1 MAKSKLVSQATQT
14 FGKPSSCDSSEGQ
27 LTQNA
32 SHSEVTPVTKET
44 DVVSMSFMR
53 RLYQNKGFSP
63 QATNII
69 LSCWRESSHQQ
80 YGTYI
85 SKWLLFC
92 SEREINPVRPSI
104 TMAVEFLTELYD
116 LGLGYS
122 SINTARCALS
132 AILEYPSSS
141 NSTFGQS
148 VDVKRFMKGIF
159 QSRPALPRYNKTW
172 DVQTMLQYLSSMK
185 DTKDLTLKDLSLKLV
200 ILVALTTAQRGQ
212 SLHLMDTANM
222 VHEQNSLVFM
232 LGSAIKQTK
241 PGRSSSELTIKLT
254 AYPPDEKLCVVRTC
268 LIYLEKTKSLRGT
281 ETQLFITHQKPHK
294 KASRDTIR
302 RWIKQIMATA
312 GIDVTVFKPHS
323 VRAAATSKAK
333 LNNAS
338 TSDIM
343 KAAGWTSAATFA
355 KYYDK
360 PIDLAEPLSFSVLK

>member
-1 MAKSKLVSQATQT
+1 
-14 FGKPSSCDSSEGQ
+14 
-27 LTQNA
+27 
-32 SHSEVTPVTKET
+32 
-44 DVVSMSFMR
+44 
-53 RLYQNKGFSP
+53 
-63 QATNII
+63 
-69 LSCWRESSHQQ
+69 
-80 YGTYI
+80 
-85 SKWLLFC
+85 
-92 SEREINPVRPSI
+92 
-104 TMAVEFLTELYD
+104 MAVEFLTELYD

-132 AILEYPSSS
+132 AILECPSSS

-172 DVQTMLQYLSSMK
+172 DVQTLLQYLLSMK
-185 DTKDLTLKDLSLKLV
+185 DTKDLTLKELTLKLV
-200 ILVALTTAQRGQ
+200 ILVALTTVQRGQ

-222 VHEQNSLVFM
+222 VHEHNSLVF
-232 LGSAIKQTK
+232 LLSSAIKQTK

-254 AYPPDEKLCVVRTC
+254 AYSPDEKLCVVRTC
-268 LIYLEKTKSLRGT
+268 LIYLEKTKPLRGV

-302 RWIKQIMATA
+302 PWIKQIMATA

-360 PIDLAEPLSFSVLK
+360 PIDLAEPLSVSVLK